1 MMKQYKKLIFI
12 TAISLLALSACS
24 NQESAKQ
31 ASESAWQT
39 SDSDNQ
45 TSENTAQSHEST
57 VQAPES
63 ASQSPETPTQ
73 PQDTAVLPENYFEL
87 ENTPWGMTLDETL
100 KAYDTD
106 RASAAKLQEATY
118 GSTFAIE
125 DGREMFGAETTM
137 ILFNFLDPTVSGG
150 GQKLCQIDIVY
161 PDDTDMRPV
170 VEAMKQSFGE
180 PVKKVSYYTLSSSL
194 SGDTVPKTDYETD
207 EHLTLWAGQTVSE
220 VVPEALSAEYEKSW
234 ETPAAWLTP
243 DNWDA
248 FAKEASLIT
257 VFCSD
262 DASGAPVFGKK
273 AIRLD
278 AVNLTIY
285 NTIAKQLHNS
295 Q

>member
-1 MMKQYKKLIFI
+1 MKQCKKLVFI
-12 TAISLLALSACS
+12 AAAALSALSACS
-24 NQESAKQ
+24 DREAAKQ
-31 ASESAWQT
+31 ASESAGQT
-39 SDSDNQ
+39 SDNQ
-45 TSENTAQSHEST
+45 TYENTAQSPEST

-63 ASQSPETPTQ
+63 TEPSS
-73 PQDTAVLPENYFEL
+73 DTAVLPENYFEL

-106 RASAAKLQEATY
+106 RSSAAKLQEATH

-125 DGREMFGAETTM
+125 DGREMFGAETAM

-150 GQKLCQIDIVY
+150 VQKLCQIDIVY

-170 VEAMKQSFGE
+170 VEAVKQSFGE

-194 SGDTVPKTDYETD
+194 SGDTVPKTDYESD

-248 FAKEASLIT
+248 FAKEASLVT

-285 NTIAKQLHNS
+285 NTITKQLHNS